1 MQAAFEN
8 ELYLTIQPEALV
20 ESTAVMIQGS
30 PALLS
35 SCS

>member
-1 MQAAFEN
+1 MQESFQN

-20 ESTAVMIQGS
+20 ESTAVMIQAS
-30 PALLS
+30 PALQT